1 MSKSFSVARLAVA
14 ALLALATCLAHAQP
28 SFATGEM
35 VRAAG
40 VKPE

>member
-1 MSKSFSVARLAVA
+1 MLFARIFENVAGAGEIIAEVI
-14 ALLALATCLAHAQP
+14 
-28 SFATGEM
+28 STGEM

>member
-1 MSKSFSVARLAVA
+1 MSRFSSAARLAVA
-14 ALLALATCLAHAQP
+14 ALLALASCLVHAT
-28 SFATGEM
+28 TGEM